1 MATRLHGFVQDVS
14 AKLETAGVTNLT
26 MLVGRNALS
35 KHSEKRRVGWV
46 MPGGKFVAPDQ
57 AAAKMPTGSTTQR
70 VSLCKTNEA
79 NVIAFI
85 YGGDDEATEVLLEQ
99 VVAAVCEVVGG
110 KCEMPLWRWV
120 TQEADQAGRIL
131 RTELIELNVT
141 LRLPVAS
148 EIKPLRAIVSV
159 DDTCGLMAG
168 TEDEWTIGEEA

>member
-1 MATRLHGFVQDVS
+1 MGDARRQVRRARPGRCEDANRLDH
-14 AKLETAGVTNLT
+14 
-26 MLVGRNALS
+26 
-35 KHSEKRRVGWV
+35 
-46 MPGGKFVAPDQ
+46 
-57 AAAKMPTGSTTQR
+57 AAR
-70 VSLCKTNEA
+70 ELCKTNEA